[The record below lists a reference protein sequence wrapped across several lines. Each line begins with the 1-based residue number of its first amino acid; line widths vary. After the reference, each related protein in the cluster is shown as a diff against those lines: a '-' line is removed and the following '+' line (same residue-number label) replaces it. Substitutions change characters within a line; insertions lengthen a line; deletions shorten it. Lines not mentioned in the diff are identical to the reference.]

1 MEAFTLAEWCRH
13 TAIYDL
19 LRARLKFYKKGFKLK
34 YLKSWLSIVRKDR
47 QNTRLG
53 KVVTKSWLSDENLLK
68 IFYTNFQQPE
78 FFQFQVNFENEE
90 KLPGKCIKSLLVK
103 ITDDLDD

>member
-1 MEAFTLAEWCRH
+1 MNAL
-13 TAIYDL
+13 
-19 LRARLKFYKKGFKLK
+19 YKNGFKLK

-47 QNTRLG
+47 QKTRLG
-53 KVVTKSWLSDENLLK
+53 KVVTKSWLSDENLVK
-68 IFYTNFQQPE
+68 IFYTNFTPE

-90 KLPGKCIKSLLVK
+90 KFPGICIKSLLVK